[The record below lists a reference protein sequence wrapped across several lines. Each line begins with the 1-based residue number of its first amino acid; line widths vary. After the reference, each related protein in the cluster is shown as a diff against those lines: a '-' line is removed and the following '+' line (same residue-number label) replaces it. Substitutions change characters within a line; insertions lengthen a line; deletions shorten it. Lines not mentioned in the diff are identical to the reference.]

1 MHLNRWQQ
9 ILLLSLYTAA
19 ITVLSLTPAQ
29 DMPAINLWDKLQHFG
44 AYFVFMVF
52 AYPVS
57 NSSRG
62 RMACALLIIAYS
74 ALMEYGQSLMP
85 GRAPSAADLLAN
97 SLGVASGFISM
108 TAINALLNRRKR

>member
-1 MHLNRWQQ
+1 MKLNRWQQ
-9 ILLLSLYTAA
+9 ILLLSLYTAV

-29 DMPAINLWDKLQHFG
+29 DMPSLNVWDKLQHFA

-85 GRAPSAADLLAN
+85 GRMPSGGDMLAN
-97 SLGVASGFISM
+97 SLGVVGGFIAMSVFS
-108 TAINALLNRRKR
+108 AYLAKRKR